1 MVTMNRKVLIL
12 LLTTAVCCT
21 AQIDSTGIELI
32 NQKKFS
38 EAQSFFELA
47 VRKNKKDAE
56 GHYYLS
62 LSLMLQ
68 QKFDDAE
75 DEVNEAID
83 VNENIARYHLLR
95 GQILGQKAMT
105 ANMFSQGLLAPK
117 IKNAFLRASELDPS
131 NIEARQALYNYYVL
145 APGIMGGSEEKA
157 FEQAMAVVK
166 LDAFRGYLMCANY
179 YGRVKKDTVEAEK
192 QIKKAIAADPERGSG
207 YKQLGYLYMNWKR
220 FDDARVQ
227 MQKYIET
234 EPKNPDSYDSYAD
247 VLKAEEK
254 YDQAI
259 EKYHYA
265 LSIDKKFGASIFSLA
280 ECYELKGQKQK
291 AKETFQWFL
300 SVESQGRRANA
311 AQKKIKEL

>member
-1 MVTMNRKVLIL
+1 
-12 LLTTAVCCT
+12 
-21 AQIDSTGIELI
+21 
-32 NQKKFS
+32 
-38 EAQSFFELA
+38 
-47 VRKNKKDAE
+47 
-56 GHYYLS
+56 
-62 LSLMLQ
+62 
-68 QKFDDAE
+68 
-75 DEVNEAID
+75 VND
-83 VNENIARYHLLR
+83 NIARYHLLR

-117 IKNAFLRASELDPS
+117 IKNAFLRASELDPA

-227 MQKYIET
+227 MQKYIDA